1 MSEVQEMQEQ
11 FSAEDRDVRVGAGPW
26 TARCEGHIAR
36 HASDAR
42 TPGGLLFAR
51 FLFGRARE
59 VGRTPQAGE
68 GFRVVWR
75 GCISIESL
83 KTQSRRL

>member
-59 VGRTPQAGE
+59 SGAHAAG
-68 GFRVVWR
+68 G
-75 GCISIESL
+75 
-83 KTQSRRL
+83 

>member
-11 FSAEDRDVRVGAGPW
+11 FSAEDRDVRAAFSLPACSLVAQ
-26 TARCEGHIAR
+26 EK
-36 HASDAR
+36 
-42 TPGGLLFAR
+42 
-51 FLFGRARE
+51 

-75 GCISIESL
+75 ACISIESL